1 MANDTDVVSVAVF
14 LGALSICSYGFFFLI
29 IMYFQVTDVCKS
41 FELSKHCLRFLMAL
55 EVSTL

>member
-14 LGALSICSYGFFFLI
+14 LGALSICSYVFFLI